1 VASERYRHQLGGN
14 VQEGAIMTGIHV
26 IGGTSEVLELPTT
39 QKIGPHDLMDALR
52 RGVDDFAA
60 MPSHAIFLCLIY
72 PIVGFFLAGLTLG
85 YNVLPLFF
93 PLAAGFALIGPVA
106 AVGLYELSRRR
117 EDGLDAHWT
126 HAFDVWRSPSLG
138 AIAALGLVLMGLFL
152 AWLVT
157 AQVIYQSLFG
167 VMPPSSLSQFAT
179 DVLTTP
185 AGWSLIVWG
194 NLAGLLF
201 AICVLA
207 ISAVS
212 FPLLIDRDI
221 GAAAALATSVRVVW
235 ENPMTMALWG
245 LIVAAL
251 LVIGSL
257 PAFMG
262 LAVVMPILG
271 HATWHLYRK
280 ALT

>member
-1 VASERYRHQLGGN
+1 
-14 VQEGAIMTGIHV
+14 MTGIHV

-117 EDGLDAHWT
+117 EGGLDAHWT